1 LVAGQLGAEFFLS
14 RASLPFLVAG
24 LVIYYFGWAMFRAVL
39 FPWSILFLM
48 VPIPAI
54 IFNEITFP
62 LQFLASKLASAML
75 PFIGVPVLRLG
86 NVIQLP
92 MMTLEV
98 ADACSGIRSLM
109 SLEALAVIYGYV
121 MEKRTWAR
129 LTLIV
134 AAVPIAV
141 LANAL
146 RIVGTGAC
154 VQYWDPDKAEG
165 FFHSFSGW
173 LIFIVA
179 VAMLLAVH
187 SLLRLIGRKKR
198 PLAV

>member
-1 LVAGQLGAEFFLS
+1 
-14 RASLPFLVAG
+14 
-24 LVIYYFGWAMFRAVL
+24 
-39 FPWSILFLM
+39 
-48 VPIPAI
+48 
-54 IFNEITFP
+54 
-62 LQFLASKLASAML
+62 
-75 PFIGVPVLRLG
+75 
-86 NVIQLP
+86 
-92 MMTLEV
+92 
-98 ADACSGIRSLM
+98 
-109 SLEALAVIYGYV
+109 

-129 LTLIV
+129 LTLIA

-187 SLLRLIGRKKR
+187 SLLRLIGRKER
-198 PLAV
+198 PIAA